1 MKTNMTMTYELITP
15 EVAEFFLKSNHGNR
29 KISPVTVRAYAH
41 DMFNGNWDENV
52 GSPISIDEDGVL
64 RNGQHRLQAIVES
77 GKPIR
82 MWVCRNVSST
92 GVYDD
97 VRKRSTRDQISIIR
111 PDIESVYMSNR
122 YHGVVRAIIN
132 RSSTGKVTNKKA
144 TAKTILDFT
153 DKHKEELD
161 GFFLRIPQDTV
172 PRISVTVVHLSL
184 FMAYMAGVEIEK
196 ILKFYDVLVS
206 GMSCK
211 PEEFPIISYR
221 NYLMDIKGNVQTTRE
236 EISRCQYALKNYLY
250 GTCLKR
256 TMSPKNLVWDFP
268 WPEEV
273 SVEKQ
278 TA

>member
-161 GFFLRIPQDTV
+161 GFFLRIPQGIV

-196 ILKFYDVLVS
+196 ILKERKENWFPKPRKYKRGVLRLFS
-206 GMSCK
+206 EHASS
-211 PEEFPIISYR
+211 P
-221 NYLMDIKGNVQTTRE
+221 IKGAWLEYSDEDADRQ
-236 EISRCQYALKNYLY
+236 I
-250 GTCLKR
+250 
-256 TMSPKNLVWDFP
+256 
-268 WPEEV
+268 
-273 SVEKQ
+273 
-278 TA
+278 